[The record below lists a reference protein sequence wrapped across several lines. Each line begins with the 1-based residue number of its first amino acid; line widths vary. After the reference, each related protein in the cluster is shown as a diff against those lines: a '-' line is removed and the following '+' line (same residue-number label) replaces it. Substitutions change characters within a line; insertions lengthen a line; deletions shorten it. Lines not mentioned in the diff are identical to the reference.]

1 MRDRRKS
8 AMFINSRGQYQKY
21 ERRIRLLERRKNK
34 GLYRIIHIDVRNIW
48 AFLGFLAESCG

>member
-21 ERRIRLLERRKNK
+21 ERRVRLLERRKNK

-48 AFLGFLAESCG
+48 AFLVAKI